1 MSDASVKEQ
10 APTREEL
17 EREARRLERSRH
29 LTLVA
34 DTAQDELSPTP
45 LHTFEDRDPDPRTA
59 A

>member
-1 MSDASVKEQ
+1 MSDTNLKEQ

-29 LTLVA
+29 LTLVTDSA
-34 DTAQDELSPTP
+34 PEPEPTP
-45 LHTFEDRDPDPRTA
+45 LHARQDLGPDPQTA

>member
-1 MSDASVKEQ
+1 MSDTSVKEQ

-34 DTAQDELSPTP
+34 DTGLDPAPTP
-45 LHTFEDRDPDPRTA
+45 LHAFEDDDPDPRTA

>member
-1 MSDASVKEQ
+1 MTDASVKEQ

-34 DTAQDELSPTP
+34 GTGPDPAPMP
-45 LHTFEDRDPDPRTA
+45 LHAFEDGDPDPQA
-59 A
+59 AA

>member
-34 DTAQDELSPTP
+34 DTAHDPAPTP
-45 LHTFEDRDPDPRTA
+45 LHALKDLDPDPRPA

>member
-34 DTAQDELSPTP
+34 GTAQDPEPTP
-45 LHTFEDRDPDPRTA
+45 LHPYRDSDPDPQA
-59 A
+59 AA

>member
-1 MSDASVKEQ
+1 MSDAPVKEQ
-10 APTREEL
+10 VPTREEL

-34 DTAQDELSPTP
+34 DTGPDPAPTP
-45 LHTFEDRDPDPRTA
+45 LHPFPDSDPDPRTA

>member
-1 MSDASVKEQ
+1 MSDASVKDQ

-34 DTAQDELSPTP
+34 DTGPDPAPTP
-45 LHTFEDRDPDPRTA
+45 LHAYQDGDPDPQTA

>member
-1 MSDASVKEQ
+1 MSDTNVKEQ

-29 LTLVA
+29 LTLVGGTEA
-34 DTAQDELSPTP
+34 APPPTP
-45 LHTFEDRDPDPRTA
+45 LHAFHDRDPEPEA